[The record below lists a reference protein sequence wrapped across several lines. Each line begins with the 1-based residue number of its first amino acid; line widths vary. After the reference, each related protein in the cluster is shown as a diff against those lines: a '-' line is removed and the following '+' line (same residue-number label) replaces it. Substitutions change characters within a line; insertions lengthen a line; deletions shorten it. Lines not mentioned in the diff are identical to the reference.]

1 MSQASM
7 WALIGL
13 GFAIVVVRRRT
24 TAIGL
29 VAVQSLLLGVLA
41 VAEAVDTRAGLAVAA
56 GALIARGIV
65 LPLLLLR
72 VVRVT
77 REPRRVVERHALARL
92 VAAVV
97 AVVVAA
103 PLVPSFGLEE
113 PGAENAAF
121 SLVVLGIVIAAT
133 RGPVV
138 LQAIGFL
145 VAENGVYLAGLA
157 VAGGLPGAI
166 ELGLL
171 FDLLVVLAVA
181 AAFGSKIH
189 EEFGSGDTGLLRS
202 LRD

>member
-1 MSQASM
+1 M

-13 GFAIVVVRRRT
+13 GLGIVVMRRRT

-29 VAVQSLLLGVLA
+29 VAAQSLLLGALA
-41 VAEAVDTRAGLAVAA
+41 VSEAADAGTGLAIAA
-56 GALIARGIV
+56 GALIARAIV

-72 VVRVT
+72 IVRVT

-92 VAAVV
+92 VGAVV
-97 AVVVAA
+97 AVVIAA
-103 PLVPSFGLEE
+103 PLVPDIGLDE

-121 SLVVLGIVIAAT
+121 ALVVLGIVIAAV

-138 LQAIGFL
+138 LQAVGFL

-189 EEFGSGDTGLLRS
+189 EEFGSGDTGLLRG

>member
-1 MSQASM
+1 M

-13 GFAIVVVRRRT
+13 GLGIVVMRRRT

-29 VAVQSLLLGVLA
+29 VAAQSLLLGALA
-41 VAEAVDTRAGLAVAA
+41 VGEAADAGTGLAVAA
-56 GALIARGIV
+56 GALIARAIV

-72 VVRVT
+72 IVRMT

-92 VAAVV
+92 VVAVV

-103 PLVPSFGLEE
+103 PLVPAFGLEQA
-113 PGAENAAF
+113 GAENAAF
-121 SLVVLGIVIAAT
+121 TLVVLGIVIAAV

-138 LQAIGFL
+138 LQAVGFL
-145 VAENGVYLAGLA
+145 VAENGVYLAGLG

-189 EEFGSGDTGLLRS
+189 EEFGSGDTGLLRG

>member
-1 MSQASM
+1 MSAAPM

-13 GFAIVVVRRRT
+13 GFGIVVVRRRT
-24 TAIGL
+24 TAIAL
-29 VAVQSLLLGVLA
+29 VAAQSLLLGALA
-41 VAEAVDTRAGLAVAA
+41 VAEAADARTGLAIAA
-56 GALIARGIV
+56 GALIARAIV

-92 VAAVV
+92 VGAVL

-103 PLVPSFGLEE
+103 PLVPAFGLERA
-113 PGAENAAF
+113 GAGNAAF
-121 SLVVLGIVIAAT
+121 ALVVLGIVIAAV

-138 LQAIGFL
+138 LQAVGFL

-189 EEFGSGDTGLLRS
+189 EEFGSGDTGLLRG

>member
-1 MSQASM
+1 VSTALL

-13 GFAIVVVRRRT
+13 GFGIVVVRRRT

-29 VAVQSLLLGVLA
+29 VAAQSLLLGA
-41 VAEAVDTRAGLAVAA
+41 VAVSEAVDTRAGLAAAA
-56 GALIARGIV
+56 GALVARAIV

-72 VVRVT
+72 IVRAT
-77 REPRRVVERHALARL
+77 REPRRVVERSALLRL
-92 VAAVV
+92 VGAVL
-97 AVVVAA
+97 AVVVVAS
-103 PLVPSFGLEE
+103 LVPAFGLEE
-113 PGAENAAF
+113 PGAENVAAA
-121 SLVVLGIVIAAT
+121 LVVLGIVIAAV

-138 LQAIGFL
+138 LQAVGFL
-145 VAENGVYLAGLA
+145 VAENGVYVAGLA

-189 EEFGSGDTGLLRS
+189 EEFGSGDTVLLRG

>member
-1 MSQASM
+1 M
-7 WALIGL
+7 
-13 GFAIVVVRRRT
+13 AI
-24 TAIGL
+24 
-29 VAVQSLLLGVLA
+29 
-41 VAEAVDTRAGLAVAA
+41 AA
-56 GALIARGIV
+56 GALIARAIV

-72 VVRVT
+72 IVRVT

-92 VAAVV
+92 VGAVV
-97 AVVVAA
+97 AVVIAA
-103 PLVPSFGLEE
+103 PLVPDIGLDE

-121 SLVVLGIVIAAT
+121 ALVVLGIVIAAV

-138 LQAIGFL
+138 LQAVGFL

-189 EEFGSGDTGLLRS
+189 EEFGSGDTGLLRG

>member
-1 MSQASM
+1 MSAAPM

-13 GFAIVVVRRRT
+13 GFGIVVVRRRT
-24 TAIGL
+24 TAIAL
-29 VAVQSLLLGVLA
+29 VAVQSLLLGALA
-41 VAEAVDTRAGLAVAA
+41 VAEAVDARTGLAIAA
-56 GALIARGIV
+56 GALIARAIV
-65 LPLLLLR
+65 LPVLLLR
-72 VVRVT
+72 VVHVT

-92 VAAVV
+92 VGAVV

-103 PLVPSFGLEE
+103 PLVPAFGLERA
-113 PGAENAAF
+113 GAETAAF
-121 SLVVLGIVIAAT
+121 ALVVLGIVIAAL

-138 LQAIGFL
+138 LQAVGFL

-189 EEFGSGDTGLLRS
+189 EEFGSGDTGLLRG

>member
-1 MSQASM
+1 VSVALI

-13 GFAIVVVRRRT
+13 GFGIVVVRRRT

-29 VAVQSLLLGVLA
+29 VAAQSLLLGGLA
-41 VAEAVDTRAGLAVAA
+41 IGEAIDTRAGLAVAA
-56 GALIARGIV
+56 GALIARAIV

-92 VAAVV
+92 LGVVV

-103 PLVPSFGLEE
+103 PLVPAFGLE
-113 PGAENAAF
+113 PAGAENAAF
-121 SLVVLGIVIAAT
+121 ALVVAGIVIAAV

-138 LQAIGFL
+138 LQAVGFL

-181 AAFGSKIH
+181 AAFGSKIY
-189 EEFGSGDTGLLRS
+189 EEFGSGDTRLLRG

>member
-1 MSQASM
+1 M

-13 GFAIVVVRRRT
+13 GFGIVVVRRRT
-24 TAIGL
+24 TAIAL
-29 VAVQSLLLGVLA
+29 VAVQSLLLGALA
-41 VAEAVDTRAGLAVAA
+41 VAEAVDARTGLAIAA
-56 GALIARGIV
+56 GALIARAIV
-65 LPLLLLR
+65 LPVLLLR
-72 VVRVT
+72 VVHVT

-92 VAAVV
+92 VGAVV

-103 PLVPSFGLEE
+103 PLVPAFGLERA
-113 PGAENAAF
+113 GAETAAF
-121 SLVVLGIVIAAT
+121 ALVVLGIVIAAL

-138 LQAIGFL
+138 LQAVGFL

-189 EEFGSGDTGLLRS
+189 EEFGSGDTGLLRG

>member
-1 MSQASM
+1 MSPVSM

-13 GFAIVVVRRRT
+13 GLGIVVVRRRT

-29 VAVQSLLLGVLA
+29 MAAQSLMLGVLA
-41 VAEAVDTRAGLAVAA
+41 VGEAADAGTGRAIAA
-56 GALIARGIV
+56 GALIARAIL

-72 VVRVT
+72 IVRVT
-77 REPRRVVERHALARL
+77 REPRRVVERHALGRL

-97 AVVVAA
+97 VVVVAA
-103 PLVPSFGLEE
+103 PLAPAFGLDQ

-121 SLVVLGIVIAAT
+121 ALVVLGIVIAAV

-138 LQAIGFL
+138 LQAVGFL

-189 EEFGSGDTGLLRS
+189 EEFGSGDTGLLRG

>member
-1 MSQASM
+1 MSAAPM

-13 GFAIVVVRRRT
+13 GFGIVVVRRRT
-24 TAIGL
+24 TAIAL
-29 VAVQSLLLGVLA
+29 VAAQSLLLGALA
-41 VAEAVDTRAGLAVAA
+41 VAEAADARTGLAIAA
-56 GALIARGIV
+56 GALIARAIV

-92 VAAVV
+92 VGAVV

-103 PLVPSFGLEE
+103 PLVPAFGLERA
-113 PGAENAAF
+113 GAENAAF
-121 SLVVLGIVIAAT
+121 ALVVLGIVIAAV

-138 LQAIGFL
+138 LQAVGFL

-189 EEFGSGDTGLLRS
+189 EEFGSSDTGLLRD

>member
-1 MSQASM
+1 MSPVSM

-13 GFAIVVVRRRT
+13 GLGIVVVRRRT

-29 VAVQSLLLGVLA
+29 MAAQSLMLGVLA
-41 VAEAVDTRAGLAVAA
+41 VGEAADAGTGLAIAA
-56 GALIARGIV
+56 GALIARAIL

-72 VVRVT
+72 IVRVT

-97 AVVVAA
+97 VVVVAA
-103 PLVPSFGLEE
+103 PLAPAFGLDQ

-121 SLVVLGIVIAAT
+121 ALVVLGIVIAAV

-138 LQAIGFL
+138 LQAVGFL

-189 EEFGSGDTGLLRS
+189 EEFGSGDTGLLRG

>member
-1 MSQASM
+1 VSSAPI

-13 GFAIVVVRRRT
+13 AFGIVVVRRRT

-29 VAVQSLLLGVLA
+29 VAVQSLLLGILA
-41 VAEAVDTRAGLAVAA
+41 VTEAVDSRAGLAVAA
-56 GALIARGIV
+56 GALIARAIV

-92 VAAVV
+92 VVAVV
-97 AVVVAA
+97 AAVVAA
-103 PLVPSFGLEE
+103 PLVPEFGLERS
-113 PGAENAAF
+113 GAENAAF
-121 SLVVLGIVIAAT
+121 TLVVLGIVIAAV

-138 LQAIGFL
+138 LQAVGFL
-145 VAENGVYLAGLA
+145 VAENGVYVAGLA

-189 EEFGSGDTGLLRS
+189 EEFGSGDTGLLRG

>member
-1 MSQASM
+1 MSPVSM

-13 GFAIVVVRRRT
+13 GLGIVVVRRRT

-29 VAVQSLLLGVLA
+29 MAAQSLLLGALA
-41 VAEAVDTRAGLAVAA
+41 VSEAADAGTGLAIAA
-56 GALIARGIV
+56 GALIARAIV

-72 VVRVT
+72 IVRVT

-92 VAAVV
+92 VGAVV

-103 PLVPSFGLEE
+103 PLVPTFGLDQ

-121 SLVVLGIVIAAT
+121 ALVVLGIVIAAV

-138 LQAIGFL
+138 LQAVGFL

-189 EEFGSGDTGLLRS
+189 EEFGSGDTGLLRG

>member
-1 MSQASM
+1 MSSAPI

-13 GFAIVVVRRRT
+13 AFGIVVVRRRT

-29 VAVQSLLLGVLA
+29 VAVQSLLLGILA
-41 VAEAVDTRAGLAVAA
+41 VTEAVDSRAGLAVAA
-56 GALIARGIV
+56 GALIARAIV

-92 VAAVV
+92 VVAVV
-97 AVVVAA
+97 AAVVAA
-103 PLVPSFGLEE
+103 PLVPEFGLERS
-113 PGAENAAF
+113 GAENAAF
-121 SLVVLGIVIAAT
+121 TLVVLGIVIAAV

-138 LQAIGFL
+138 LQAVGFL
-145 VAENGVYLAGLA
+145 VAENGVYVAGLA

-189 EEFGSGDTGLLRS
+189 EEFGSGDTGRLRG

>member
-1 MSQASM
+1 MSTALM
-7 WALIGL
+7 WVLIGL
-13 GFAIVVVRRRT
+13 GFGIVVVRRRT

-29 VAVQSLLLGVLA
+29 LAVQSLLLGA
-41 VAEAVDTRAGLAVAA
+41 VAVGEAVDTRAGLAVAA
-56 GALIARGIV
+56 GALIARAIV

-72 VVRVT
+72 IVRAT
-77 REPRRVVERHALARL
+77 REPRRVIERPALVRL
-92 VAAVV
+92 VGAAAAVV
-97 AVVVAA
+97 LAA
-103 PLVPSFGLEE
+103 ALVPSFGLEE
-113 PGAENAAF
+113 GAENAAAA
-121 SLVVLGIVIAAT
+121 LVVLGIVIAAM

-138 LQAIGFL
+138 LQAVGFL

-171 FDLLVVLAVA
+171 FDLVVVLGVA

-189 EEFGSGDTGLLRS
+189 EEFGSGDTTLLRG

>member
-56 GALIARGIV
+56 GALVARGIV

>member
-1 MSQASM
+1 VSTALM

-13 GFAIVVVRRRT
+13 GFGIVVVRRRT
-24 TAIGL
+24 TAIAV
-29 VAVQSLLLGVLA
+29 VAAQSLLLGA
-41 VAEAVDTRAGLAVAA
+41 VAVSEAIDTRAGLAVAA
-56 GALIARGIV
+56 GGLIARGIL
-65 LPLLLLR
+65 LPMLLLR
-72 VVRVT
+72 IVRAT
-77 REPRRVVERHALARL
+77 REPRRVVERPALVRL
-92 VAAVV
+92 VGAVL

-103 PLVPSFGLEE
+103 TLVPAFGLEE
-113 PGAENAAF
+113 AGAENAAAA
-121 SLVVLGIVIAAT
+121 LVVLGIVIAAV

-138 LQAIGFL
+138 LQAVGFL

-189 EEFGSGDTGLLRS
+189 EEFGSGDSALLRG

>member
-1 MSQASM
+1 VSTALM

-13 GFAIVVVRRRT
+13 GFGIVVVRRRT

-29 VAVQSLLLGVLA
+29 VAAQSLLLGA
-41 VAEAVDTRAGLAVAA
+41 VAVSEAVDTRAGLAAAA
-56 GALIARGIV
+56 GALVARAIV

-72 VVRVT
+72 IVRAT
-77 REPRRVVERHALARL
+77 REPRRVVERPALLRL
-92 VAAVV
+92 VGAVM

-103 PLVPSFGLEE
+103 SLVPAFGLEE
-113 PGAENAAF
+113 PGAENVAAA
-121 SLVVLGIVIAAT
+121 LVVLGIVIAAE

-138 LQAIGFL
+138 LQAVGFL
-145 VAENGVYLAGLA
+145 VAENGVYVAGLA

-181 AAFGSKIH
+181 AAFGSKIY
-189 EEFGSGDTGLLRS
+189 EEFGSGDTVLLRGLS
-202 LRD
+202 D